1 MKTRTIRI
9 TENDEKK
16 LRAAIFEAKQGE
28 YRNSLYMQNLEGE
41 LDRAEIV
48 QPEKVPAD
56 VITMN
61 SRVVLTDLA
70 EGDSMELVLVFP
82 EDAGKTED
90 SVSIL
95 APIGTAMIGY
105 RVGDVFEWDTPD
117 GPAKLR
123 VEKILYQPEAG
134 GVFD

>member
-1 MKTRTIRI
+1 METRTIRI

-16 LRAAIFEAKQGE
+16 LRVAIFEAKKGE
-28 YRNSLYMQNLEGE
+28 YRNSPYLKQLEGE

-48 QPEKVPAD
+48 HPKEIPAD

-61 SRVVLTDLA
+61 SRVVLTDLS

-82 EDAGKTED
+82 EDKGEIAD
-90 SVSIL
+90 SVSVL

-123 VEKILYQPEAG
+123 VEKILYQPESG